1 MGGETVFDSAPHG
14 ISLATLTGKCSTFT
28 VQQNAHGASRFAY
41 EPDTFVFM
49 AVSKDLVDI
58 LCCPLT
64 KVPVRLMT
72 EDELKKLNEAV
83 GAGRLKQADGATV
96 TETMEEALI
105 TEDGVRI
112 YKVKESIPIMLKD
125 QAIDA
130 SQLA

>member
-1 MGGETVFDSAPHG
+1 
-14 ISLATLTGKCSTFT
+14 
-28 VQQNAHGASRFAY
+28 
-41 EPDTFVFM
+41 M

-64 KVPVRLMT
+64 KTPVRLMNA
-72 EDELKKLNEAV
+72 EELEKLNAAIR
-83 GAGRLKQADGATV
+83 AGTLVQADGAKV

>member
-1 MGGETVFDSAPHG
+1 
-14 ISLATLTGKCSTFT
+14 
-28 VQQNAHGASRFAY
+28 
-41 EPDTFVFM
+41 M

-72 EDELKKLNEAV
+72 GEELKKLNAAI
-83 GAGRLKQADGATV
+83 GAGSLVQADGAKV
-96 TETMEEALI
+96 AETMEEALI
-105 TEDGVRI
+105 TEDGTRI

-130 SQLA
+130 AQLA

>member
-1 MGGETVFDSAPHG
+1 
-14 ISLATLTGKCSTFT
+14 
-28 VQQNAHGASRFAY
+28 
-41 EPDTFVFM
+41 M

-72 EDELKKLNEAV
+72 EEELKKLNAAI
-83 GAGRLKQADGATV
+83 GAGSLTQSDGSAV

-105 TEDGVRI
+105 TEDGARI

-130 SQLA
+130 AQLA

>member
-1 MGGETVFDSAPHG
+1 
-14 ISLATLTGKCSTFT
+14 
-28 VQQNAHGASRFAY
+28 
-41 EPDTFVFM
+41 M

-58 LCCPLT
+58 LCCPVT

-72 EDELKKLNEAV
+72 EDELKKLNSKI
-83 GAGRLKQADGATV
+83 GDGSLIQIDGAKV

-105 TEDGVRI
+105 TEDGARI
-112 YKVKESIPIMLKD
+112 YKIKESIPIMLKD

>member
-1 MGGETVFDSAPHG
+1 
-14 ISLATLTGKCSTFT
+14 
-28 VQQNAHGASRFAY
+28 
-41 EPDTFVFM
+41 M

-72 EDELKKLNEAV
+72 EPELQKLNAAIGSGNLV
-83 GAGRLKQADGATV
+83 QADGAKV
-96 TETMEEALI
+96 AETMEEALI
-105 TEDGVRI
+105 TEDGARI

-130 SQLA
+130 AQLA